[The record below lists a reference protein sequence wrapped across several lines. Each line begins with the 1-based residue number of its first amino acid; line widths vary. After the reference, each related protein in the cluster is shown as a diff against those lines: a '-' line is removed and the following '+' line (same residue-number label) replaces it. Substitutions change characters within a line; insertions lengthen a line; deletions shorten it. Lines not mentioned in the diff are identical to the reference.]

1 MELRDTSM
9 SGETLNQPL
18 NDGAATPA
26 AESVNISESI
36 TAEAAAAG
44 EASVSVETEAVAEVA
59 SVEAASEVA
68 AAESDAVADAACVAE
83 NADAAEPVTKE
94 SLVEALKL
102 LSEKDAAEIGT
113 EEVARL
119 KQQFYAIRNEEQRR
133 QREAFVEAG
142 NQAEAFEP
150 QADPMEESFK
160 ALLATVKEKKAEQRA
175 VVEAQ
180 QQDNYNRKKA
190 IVDKINE
197 MGADVDNAN
206 RFFQQVR
213 DMQTEFKEIGEVP
226 APLSGDLWK
235 SYQEAVEKYYDQLKI
250 NKELRDYDFKKNLAE
265 KEALVAEAEK
275 LCGEEDIIAAFR
287 RLQTLHDQWR
297 NIGPVPK
304 EVREEIW
311 GRFKDLSADINK
323 RYQAFFEERKARER
337 ENEEAKEAICQR
349 VEAFEIDK
357 LSTFAAWDEMTKKII
372 EAQEDW
378 KKIGFASRKSN
389 NLLFARF
396 RESCDKFFA
405 AKAEFFRTMKD
416 ALTKNLERKIALCER
431 AEALKDSTEWR
442 KTADEFVAMQKEW
455 KTIGAVAKK
464 HSDQVWRRFLAA
476 CDYFFDQK
484 KKNMSGTRRTER
496 ANLEQKNEIIDKLK
510 AINTEELD
518 RDAAIKAVKD
528 LQAEWQSVGH
538 VPFSEK
544 DAVYE
549 AYRAVVN
556 ELYQKLDLSQRG
568 SRMASFENSI
578 NEMGND
584 ENRLYRERERLM
596 RVYEQR
602 KSELQTYENNMSFL
616 SAKSKNAG
624 TMMRDMERRVQ
635 RLKDDLTDLGKKIQ
649 VIDSKL

>member
-175 VVEAQ
+175 AVEAQ

-287 RLQTLHDQWR
+287 RLQMLHDQWR

-518 RDAAIKAVKD
+518 REAAIKAVKD